1 MFYSNGAYSLF
12 KVDTPVISGGATP
25 PSFQDIYSYEFDGVD
40 DYIQTDATYSELDG
54 QSKASFS
61 AWIKPTA
68 TNLLGVILHTPR
80 NTGASDSQFQIL
92 IDNGNRLR
100 FQIQQ
105 TGTYIYSNAGV
116 FTADTWSHILVCYD
130 GTLTS
135 SNRGKIFIDGVD
147 ETGAINM
154 NRTSF
159 DTSIGS
165 LYISEHSQ
173 GFWSPFS
180 GKIDE
185 VAIWVGTD
193 LRTQADVDTIYNS
206 GIPNNLNDN
215 GLTAPTT
222 LFRMGESASW
232 DGSNWTLTDQGSGG
246 NNATTQNMA
255 EASRT
260 TDVPT

>member
-1 MFYSNGAYSLF
+1 MPMQISISNAIGGGGGAQG
-12 KVDTPVISGGATP
+12 SGGGS
-25 PSFQDIYSYEFDGVD
+25 SFASTNSFIFDGNS
-40 DYIQTDATYSELDG
+40 DYMQTNSTYSELDG
-54 QSKASFS
+54 QSKATFS

-105 TGTYIYSNAGV
+105 TGTYIFSNAGV

-135 SNRGKIFIDGVD
+135 SNRGKIFIDGQD
-147 ETGAINM
+147 ETSAVNM
-154 NRTSF
+154 NITSF
-159 DTSIGS
+159 NNSIGS

-173 GFWSPFS
+173 GFWNPFS

-185 VAIWVGTD
+185 VAIWSGTD
-193 LRTQADVDTIYNS
+193 FRTQSDVDTIYN
-206 GIPNNLNDN
+206 GGVPNDLNDN
-215 GLTAPTT
+215 GLTVPTT
-222 LFRMGESASW
+222 WFRMGEDANYA
-232 DGSNWTLTDQGSGG
+232 GGEWTLVDQGSGS
-246 NNATTQNMA
+246 NNGSSTTLPP
-255 EASRT
+255 EAIS

>member
-1 MFYSNGAYSLF
+1 MIGYSISMFTATHGILARP
-12 KVDTPVISGGATP
+12 TSGGGFTNTLSTA
-25 PSFQDIYSYEFDGVD
+25 FDGVD
-40 DYIQTDATYSELDG
+40 EYIQTDATYSELNG
-54 QSKASFS
+54 QTKATFS

-92 IDNGNRLR
+92 IDNANRLR
-100 FQIQQ
+100 FQIQE
-105 TGTYIYSNAGV
+105 TGSYIYSNVGV

-147 ETGAINM
+147 ETGAVNM
-154 NRTSF
+154 NNTSF
-159 DTSIGS
+159 TTSIGS

-173 GFWSPFS
+173 GFWNPFS

-185 VAIWVGTD
+185 VAIWSGTD
-193 LRTQADVDTIYNS
+193 FRTQPDVDTIYN
-206 GIPNNLNDN
+206 GGVPNNLNDN
-215 GLTAPTT
+215 GLTIPTT
-222 LFRMGESASW
+222 WYRMG
-232 DGSNWTLTDQGSGG
+232 DGSTFPTINDEIGSNDG
-246 NNATTQNMA
+246 TMTNMSA
-255 EASRT
+255 ANFV

>member
-222 LFRMGESASW
+222 WFRMGESASW

>member
-1 MFYSNGAYSLF
+1 MIGYSISLF
-12 KVDTPVISGGATP
+12 NAAHSILARTASGGGFTNTL
-25 PSFQDIYSYEFDGVD
+25 STSFDGVD
-40 DYIQTDATYSELDG
+40 EYIQTDATYSELNG
-54 QSKASFS
+54 QNKATFS

-100 FQIQQ
+100 FQIQE
-105 TGTYIYSNAGV
+105 TGSYIYSNVGV

-130 GTLTS
+130 GTLTP

-147 ETGAINM
+147 ETGAVNM
-154 NRTSF
+154 NNTSF
-159 DTSIGS
+159 TTSIGS

-173 GFWSPFS
+173 GFWNPFS

-185 VAIWVGTD
+185 VAIWSGTD
-193 LRTQADVDTIYNS
+193 FRTQPDVDTIYN
-206 GIPNNLNDN
+206 GGVPNNLNDN
-215 GLTAPTT
+215 GLTMPTT
-222 LFRMGESASW
+222 WFRMGDGDTYPTINDEI
-232 DGSNWTLTDQGSGG
+232 GSNDGTMT
-246 NNATTQNMA
+246 NMSA
-255 EASRT
+255 ANFV